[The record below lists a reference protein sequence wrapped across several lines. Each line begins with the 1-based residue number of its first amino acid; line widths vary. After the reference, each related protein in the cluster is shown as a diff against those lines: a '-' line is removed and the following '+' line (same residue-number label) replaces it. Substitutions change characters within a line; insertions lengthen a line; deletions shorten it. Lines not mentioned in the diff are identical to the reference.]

1 LHELAALKGC
11 EDLPDCFDYVYAE
24 CSFMELYEGQAMADE
39 VIAYLRT
46 HGFQLQG
53 IYNMSC
59 DRQGRAIQSDFLFS
73 NAMAGRTQST

>member
-1 LHELAALKGC
+1 
-11 EDLPDCFDYVYAE
+11 
-24 CSFMELYEGQAMADE
+24 MELYEGQAMANE

-53 IYNMSC
+53 IYNMSY